1 MITTVL
7 RLLRAKEWIKNTF
20 LFIPA
25 FFAGNI
31 LDKGLIFTLF
41 YGFVAFSLTSS
52 SIYILNDYQD
62 RENDRRHPSKRFRP
76 IASGAIS
83 VSVALPVSA
92 ILFAVAV
99 AIAIHLPNGFFAVL
113 ALYFFMNISY
123 SFGLKNISVVDIAMI
138 SLGFVLRVLA
148 GGYLAEVPV
157 SHWLIIMIFLL
168 AMMMAIAKRRDDVL
182 MYNHSGE
189 SMRKSIHRYNLDFT
203 NVLLPMFASIIM
215 VAYIMYTL
223 SEEIQLK
230 YGSEHIYF
238 TAFFV
243 MLGVVRYLQ
252 ITMVERKS
260 GSPTR
265 ILYSDPFIILT
276 ILGFI
281 LCFVYIIYW

>member
-1 MITTVL
+1 M
-7 RLLRAKEWIKNTF
+7 RAKEWIKNTF
-20 LFIPA
+20 LFIPP

-31 LDKGLIFTLF
+31 LADNLIFTLF
-41 YGFVAFSLTSS
+41 FGFVAFSLTSS

-62 RENDRRHPSKRFRP
+62 RDNDRKHPSKRFRP
-76 IASGAIS
+76 LASGA
-83 VSVALPVSA
+83 VPVPLGLSLA
-92 ILFAVAV
+92 GILL
-99 AIAIHLPNGFFAVL
+99 AIAVVIALQLPDGFFAVL
-113 ALYFFMNISY
+113 ALYVFMNIGY
-123 SFGLKNISVVDIAMI
+123 SLGLKNISIVDIAMI

-148 GGYLAEVPV
+148 GGYLADVPV

-189 SMRKSIHRYNLDFT
+189 SMRRSIHRYNLDFT
-203 NVLLPMFASIIM
+203 NVLLPMFASVIM

-223 SEEIQLK
+223 SEEIQMK
-230 YGSEHIYF
+230 YGSENIYF

-243 MLGVVRYLQ
+243 MLGIVRYLQ
-252 ITMVERKS
+252 ITMVEQKS

-265 ILYSDPFIILT
+265 ILYKDIFIILT

-281 LCFVYIIYW
+281 LSFVYVIYW